1 MRFVKNFTPPD
12 FQAKNFTPLIST
24 NFNSFGEKPHY
35 MEKGFYSAFHW
46 APIFQSR
53 ICCDQPWYLIC
64 QTGPAPFTLIKLAVL
79 AHCAMG
85 WELFS
90 SPGAPRNAMIY
101 LIFIFWYYVAPD
113 IAIFLDFALNMTC
126 HRWKS
131 TVLPG
136 KLFFSKKN
144 ASKQAFFE
152 DTIPGSPD
160 FGRSYMPNSWD

>member
-1 MRFVKNFTPPD
+1 
-12 FQAKNFTPLIST
+12 
-24 NFNSFGEKPHY
+24 
-35 MEKGFYSAFHW
+35 MEKRFYSAFHW

-136 KLFFSKKN
+136 KLFFSKKTPKN
-144 ASKQAFFE
+144 SLFWRQGIWGILTLGGAVCQ
-152 DTIPGSPD
+152 TIGT
-160 FGRSYMPNSWD
+160 RSTLRVPLKSLGYNGPN